1 MNRFFAICCV
11 LLTFVFISCKKSV
24 QTPTTTIVQKSNMT
38 VAVKHKTYNK
48 LDALSE
54 NKITDW
60 KEYKIVDELIEG
72 YKHTSPQEAL
82 INSSDLQQNILFLK
96 DSLNIQSLKTP
107 AFRSRL
113 NVLENEVLRLSDMA
127 EIPTITSIEVN
138 AQIDKILL
146 VYGSLNDKIN
156 TVYDQEQ
163 FNAEINL
170 DDFFVLEE
178 KKSTDTK
185 KTEKKNIKKRK
196 RRNLN
201 NRD

>member
-11 LLTFVFISCKKSV
+11 LTFVFISCKKNV
-24 QTPTTTIVQKSNMT
+24 QTPTIVIQKSNMT
-38 VAVKHKTYNK
+38 VAVKHKSYNI
-48 LDALSE
+48 LDASSE

-82 INSSDLQQNILFLK
+82 INSSDLQQNVLFLK

-113 NVLENEVLRLSDMA
+113 NVLENEVLRLTDMA
-127 EIPTITSIEVN
+127 EIPAITSTEVN
-138 AQIDKILL
+138 TQVDKILL

-156 TVYDQEQ
+156 TVYHQEQ
-163 FNAEINL
+163 FNSDINL
-170 DDFFVLEE
+170 DDFFVIE
-178 KKSTDTK
+178 KKTDTETK
-185 KTEKKNIKKRK
+185 KEENKKAKSLKEK